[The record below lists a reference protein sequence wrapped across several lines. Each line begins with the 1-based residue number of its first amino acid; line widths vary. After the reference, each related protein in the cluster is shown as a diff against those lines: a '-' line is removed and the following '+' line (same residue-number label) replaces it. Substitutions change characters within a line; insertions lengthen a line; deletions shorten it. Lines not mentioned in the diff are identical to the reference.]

1 MKIDCRCGATIYD
14 SADELPGK
22 GHLIPDQE
30 WFGVHELIESEV
42 IDALA
47 AGRLSAEGACMKMR
61 QIFTAHARLL
71 WQCGTCGR
79 LYIDGP
85 DGGLQ
90 AYAPGDDRADKQVLR
105 GRVRD
110 E

>member
-30 WFGVHELIESEV
+30 WFELQEAIEAQA

-47 AGRLSAEGACMKMR
+47 AGKITSEGAAMRMR
-61 QIFTAHARLL
+61 QLLNAHVRLM
-71 WQCGTCGR
+71 WQCCACGR
-79 LYIDGP
+79 VYVDGP
-85 DGGLQ
+85 DGELH
-90 AYAPGDDRADKQVLR
+90 AFAPEGGGAGTRLLR